1 MAFIGNAISILDEGV
16 FAARGRGAKMSF
28 FCWKHGPAGPERGP
42 DMGDQGKREI
52 EELSLLFDIS
62 TRLSESLDLKTVLKP
77 ILHLIAGH
85 MDIPRGTLTILNRAR
100 GEIAIE
106 EAYGLRPDEQARG
119 RYRMGEG
126 ITGRVIDTGQPVVVP
141 NIADEPLFLDR
152 TGSRRNVN
160 KSDFAFVCVP
170 IRRGSEVIGALS
182 ADRLHNAGMSLQN
195 DVRLLTIIASS
206 ISQAVRLRQLAQEE
220 LEKMKEEN
228 RCLRD
233 QLKTRYDMKTIVGN
247 SKGMRAVYS
256 LIDKVC
262 RTSATVLILGESGVG
277 KERVA
282 QTIHYTSNRASR
294 PFVKVNC
301 AALPE
306 SLIESELF
314 GHERGSFTGATM
326 ARKGRFETA
335 QNGTIFLDEVGD
347 LPPVVQ
353 VKLLR
358 VLQEKEFERVG
369 GNVPIKLE
377 ARIVTATNKD
387 LEALV
392 REGKFREDLYYRFN
406 VFPVLVP
413 PLRDRK
419 TDIMLLADHFIQKYG
434 REHGKE
440 IARVSTTSTDMLM
453 SYHWPGNVRELE
465 NCIERAIILCTDGV
479 IHSYHLP
486 PNLQGGGPD
495 GPGKTAAGFRGIMAN
510 MEREIIIEELER
522 TGGNMAKAARTLGI
536 TERMIGLRVARYGID
551 PGRFKR
557 KDRS

>member
-1 MAFIGNAISILDEGV
+1 
-16 FAARGRGAKMSF
+16 
-28 FCWKHGPAGPERGP
+28 
-42 DMGDQGKREI
+42 MGDQENREVK
-52 EELSLLFDIS
+52 ELSLLFDIS
-62 TRLSESLDLKTVLKP
+62 TRLSGSLDLKTVLKP

-85 MDIPRGTLTILNRAR
+85 MEIPRGTLTILNRAR

-160 KSDFAFVCVP
+160 KRDVAFICVP
-170 IRRGSEVIGALS
+170 ITIGSEVIGALS
-182 ADRLHNAGMSLQN
+182 ADRLHNEGMSLEN
-195 DVRLLTIIASS
+195 DVRLLTIIAST
-206 ISQAVRLRQLAQEE
+206 ISQAVRLRQLGQEE
-220 LEKMKEEN
+220 LEKMKDEN
-228 RCLRD
+228 RRLQD

-262 RTSATVLILGESGVG
+262 RTGATVLILGESGVG

-282 QTIHYTSNRASR
+282 QTIHFSSNRASR

-335 QNGTIFLDEVGD
+335 GDGTIFLDEVGD
-347 LPPVVQ
+347 LPPLVQ

-369 GNVPIKLE
+369 GNAPIKLE
-377 ARIVTATNKD
+377 ARIITATNKD
-387 LEALV
+387 LQTLV

-406 VFPVLVP
+406 VFPILVP

-440 IARVSTTSTDMLM
+440 ITSVSTTSTDMLM
-453 SYHWPGNVRELE
+453 NYHWPGNVRELE

-479 IHSYHLP
+479 IHSCHLP
-486 PNLQGGGPD
+486 PNLKGTGWD
-495 GPGKTAAGFRGIMAN
+495 GPGRPAPGFRGIIAN
-510 MEREIIIEELER
+510 MEQEIIVEELER

-536 TERMIGLRVARYGID
+536 TERMMGLRVARYGID
-551 PGRFKR
+551 PGRFKH
-557 KDRS
+557 KGGN

>member
-1 MAFIGNAISILDEGV
+1 
-16 FAARGRGAKMSF
+16 
-28 FCWKHGPAGPERGP
+28 
-42 DMGDQGKREI
+42 MGDLGNREVK
-52 EELSLLFDIS
+52 ELSLLFAIS
-62 TRLSESLDLKTVLKP
+62 TRLSGSLDLKTVLKP

-85 MDIPRGTLTILNRAR
+85 MEIPRGTLTILNRAR

-126 ITGRVIDTGQPVVVP
+126 ITGKVIDTGQPVVVP

-152 TGSRRNVN
+152 TGSRKNVN
-160 KSDFAFVCVP
+160 KRDFAFICVP
-170 IRRGSEVIGALS
+170 IKTGSEVIGALS
-182 ADRLHNAGMSLQN
+182 ADRPHNESMSLDN
-195 DVRLLTIIASS
+195 DVRLLTIIAST
-206 ISQAVRLRQLAQEE
+206 ISQAVRLRQLAEEE
-220 LEKMKEEN
+220 LEKMREEN
-228 RCLRD
+228 RRLKD

-247 SKGMRAVYS
+247 SKGMQTVYS

-262 RTSATVLILGESGVG
+262 GTNATVLILGESGVG

-282 QTIHYTSNRASR
+282 QTIHYSSNRASR

-326 ARKGRFETA
+326 ARKGRFEA
-335 QNGTIFLDEVGD
+335 AENGTIFLDEVGD

-369 GNVPIKLE
+369 GNAPIKLE
-377 ARIVTATNKD
+377 ARIITATNKD
-387 LEALV
+387 LQTLV

-406 VFPVLVP
+406 VFPILVP

-434 REHGKE
+434 KEHGKE
-440 IARVSTTSTDMLM
+440 ITRVSATSTDMLM

-495 GPGKTAAGFRGIMAN
+495 GPGEAAGGFKGIMAS
-510 MEREIIIEELER
+510 MEREIIMEELER

-536 TERMIGLRVARYGID
+536 TERMMGLRVARYGIE

-557 KDRS
+557 KGQE